1 MKLFWRFIRTDIKK
15 SKRNFAL
22 FGLPAG
28 AAGTLTVQ
36 RTLAHGPRMGIL
48 TGLGASVADCFYAVV
63 GAFGWTW
70 ISVF

>member
-1 MKLFWRFIRTDIKK
+1 MESDLLKGICIGL
-15 SKRNFAL
+15 L

-28 AAGTLTVQ
+28 AAGALTVQ

-48 TGLGASVADCFYAVV
+48 TGLGASAADCFYAVV
-63 GAFGWTW
+63 GAFGWTL